1 MDNREIVEA
10 KVGAEVDGRYRV
22 RREIARGGMGLV
34 FEAEHITTGQRVALK
49 VLSAAHL
56 GRGPGAKRLLREARI
71 LGALRHPNVVRV
83 QDAGTCALH
92 GPYLALELIDG
103 RPLDGILLTRTRLP
117 IAQAVALGAQLASAL
132 DHVHRSGF
140 VHRDLKPANILVA
153 HTPIGDQ
160 LELLDFGVAKVASRD
175 DDPDAEKLTQMGEML
190 GTREY
195 MAPEQLMSG
204 TIDARTDV
212 YGAAAVLYECLGG
225 EVPYSGHVSAI
236 ITQMLRKVR
245 PAALRA
251 RRAEIPPSL
260 ESEVM
265 KGLELDA
272 ADRSPSNAAFARA
285 CVDALDGAV
294 PQLSL
299 LDLQPD
305 SGVVSIPGE
314 LAPKPTMAARAPAR
328 RQHTRAP
335 YVAPVRVLLPEGIH
349 VDGRTEDLSE
359 GGTLVVTK
367 NAVPTDRTVSVR
379 LPLPGDGRVVEITG
393 VVRWSRERRNVFAS
407 GLEFVGLTDDARNAV
422 RTYVSMMSG
431 APTT

>member
-1 MDNREIVEA
+1 MGHGEIVEA

-22 RREIARGGMGLV
+22 RREVARGGMGLV
-34 FEAEHITTGQRVALK
+34 FEAEHIATGQRIALK
-49 VLSAAHL
+49 VLSSAHI
-56 GRGPGAKRLLREARI
+56 GRGPGEKRLLREARI

-103 RPLDGILLTRTRLP
+103 RPLDGILLTRTKLP
-117 IAQAVALGAQLASAL
+117 IAQAVALTSQLASAL

-140 VHRDLKPANILVA
+140 VHRDLKPANILIA

-160 LELLDFGVAKVASRD
+160 LELLDFGVAKVASGD
-175 DDPDAEKLTQMGEML
+175 DDPDVEKLTQMGEML

-195 MAPEQLMSG
+195 MSPEQLMNG

-245 PAALRA
+245 PAPLRA
-251 RRAEIPPSL
+251 RRPEIPDEL
-260 ESEVM
+260 DAVVM
-265 KGLELDA
+265 KGLELDP
-272 ADRSPSNAAFARA
+272 ADRWPSIAAFARA
-285 CVDALDGAV
+285 CVDAVEGAV
-294 PQLSL
+294 PRLAL
-299 LDLQPD
+299 LDLRPD
-305 SGVVSIPGE
+305 SGVESIPGE
-314 LAPKPTMAARAPAR
+314 PNPKPTMAARAPAR

-335 YVAPVRVLLPEGIH
+335 YVTPVRLLLPEGIH

-359 GGTLVVTK
+359 GGILVVTK
-367 NAVPTDRTVSVR
+367 NAVPTDRTVSIR
-379 LPLPGDGRVVEITG
+379 LPLPGDGRVVEVTG

-407 GLEFVGLTDDARNAV
+407 GLEFVGLADAARVAV
-422 RTYVSMMSG
+422 RAYVSMMTG
-431 APTT
+431 APST